1 MKDIT
6 LIRRIEEARQ
16 RLEELSD
23 LRNDPLRSEMRQAVD
38 LVSGVLDEIKT
49 LVIDAKRAGNSGYEN
64 EIRFNVLAEAAA
76 DAIISID
83 DQSTI
88 LYVNPAAG
96 RMFGYELVEMV
107 GKNLTCL
114 MPGHLRQIHLASV
127 KRYITKGQRHIDWRA
142 VELTG
147 LHKSGQEFPIEVSFA
162 DYIGNGRRFF
172 TGFVRDISSRKRAEE
187 ALRASEQRLQAIV
200 DNTTAVIFLKDL
212 ESRYLLVNREYE
224 RLYHVERDQVRGS
237 TDFDFHPIDVAEA
250 VRANDRQVIEAGAP
264 MQFEESVPSDGNIR
278 HYVVVKFLLRDHLDK
293 PYAVCGIAT
302 DITALKHAEELRVGR
317 ARREALRADIHATFC
332 GGAEGD
338 LRTMLQCSAEA
349 IGRHF
354 GAAFSRIWTL
364 DDQENM
370 LELQASAGQY
380 TGLDGEHA
388 RVPVGNLGIGLI
400 VQERTPLLTN
410 DLQNDK
416 RLNHP
421 ERAKREGMV
430 AFAGYPLV
438 VEGRLVGVLA
448 IFARKLL
455 EQDTLEALA
464 SVADTIA
471 QGIERKRTEEK
482 LQESEQALRA
492 REAELAHATRVMTM
506 GEVTSSIAHEINQ
519 PLGAIVNYGNA
530 CLRLLK
536 DGSTDLATVTPA
548 LSAIVQDA
556 NRASSVI
563 ARIRALA
570 KKSTPEI
577 VAVSLKD
584 VVADVLAVVRQ
595 ELTQRRI
602 VLSTD
607 LSEDLSPVLGDRI
620 QLQQVLLNL
629 VMNGIEA
636 MSSVP
641 EDERRLSI
649 CARSHLEE
657 GEQFVLM
664 AVQDSGIGLRP
675 EQVPRLFETFYTTKV
690 NGMGMGL
697 AISRS
702 IVQALGGRL
711 RVVSNGGPGATFQF
725 ILPAQNRGS
734 LC

>member
-1 MKDIT
+1 M
-6 LIRRIEEARQ
+6 
-16 RLEELSD
+16 
-23 LRNDPLRSEMRQAVD
+23 
-38 LVSGVLDEIKT
+38 
-49 LVIDAKRAGNSGYEN
+49 
-64 EIRFNVLAEAAA
+64 
-76 DAIISID
+76 
-83 DQSTI
+83 
-88 LYVNPAAG
+88 
-96 RMFGYELVEMV
+96 
-107 GKNLTCL
+107 
-114 MPGHLRQIHLASV
+114 
-127 KRYITKGQRHIDWRA
+127 
-142 VELTG
+142 
-147 LHKSGQEFPIEVSFA
+147 
-162 DYIGNGRRFF
+162 
-172 TGFVRDISSRKRAEE
+172 
-187 ALRASEQRLQAIV
+187 
-200 DNTTAVIFLKDL
+200 
-212 ESRYLLVNREYE
+212 
-224 RLYHVERDQVRGS
+224 
-237 TDFDFHPIDVAEA
+237 
-250 VRANDRQVIEAGAP
+250 
-264 MQFEESVPSDGNIR
+264 
-278 HYVVVKFLLRDHLDK
+278 
-293 PYAVCGIAT
+293 
-302 DITALKHAEELRVGR
+302 
-317 ARREALRADIHATFC
+317 
-332 GGAEGD
+332 
-338 LRTMLQCSAEA
+338 
-349 IGRHF
+349 
-354 GAAFSRIWTL
+354 
-364 DDQENM
+364 
-370 LELQASAGQY
+370 
-380 TGLDGEHA
+380 
-388 RVPVGNLGIGLI
+388 
-400 VQERTPLLTN
+400 
-410 DLQNDK
+410 
-416 RLNHP
+416 
-421 ERAKREGMV
+421 
-430 AFAGYPLV
+430 
-438 VEGRLVGVLA
+438 
-448 IFARKLL
+448 FARKLL

-725 ILPAQNRGS
+725 ILPAQNRGA